1 MNVNVNMILMSD
13 IVLRPNRKIDSK
25 KVEALAES
33 IKQVGLIN
41 PVTISNDD
49 NVLISGYHRIEAC
62 KTLGHETIKCEIITL
77 DPLHKELMQIDEN
90 MVKNDLSVLDR
101 CLQLARKKAIYEEMN
116 PDAQTHGGD
125 RKTEN
130 RRTDSF
136 VGNTARRSGR
146 SESTIKGEIRIGKS
160 LGTDVVKV
168 IMENGFE
175 NKKSIL
181 LELSKIKPEHQ
192 MAKLNQMLDVTEEIP
207 SEQ

>member
-1 MNVNVNMILMSD
+1 MNIKISE

-49 NVLISGYHRIEAC
+49 NVLICGHHRIEAC
-62 KTLGHETIKCEIITL
+62 KALGHETIKCEMINL
-77 DPLHKELMQIDEN
+77 DPLHKELLQIDEN
-90 MVKNDLSVLDR
+90 LVKNDLSVLDR
-101 CLQLARKKAIYEEMN
+101 CLQMARKKAIYEELN
-116 PDAQTHGGD
+116 PDASVHGGD
-125 RKTEN
+125 RKAS
-130 RRTDSF
+130 RRKVDSF
-136 VGNTARRSGR
+136 VRDTARRSGR
-146 SESTIKGEIRIGKS
+146 SESTIKSEIKIGRS

-192 MAKLNQMLDVTEEIP
+192 MAKLNQMIDVTEEIP